1 MAVTALIFVFVLLTA
16 ASRHARWGRTRK
28 GHVLDMPG
36 TYFPIAVLA
45 FVGPLLVGPTASAQ
59 ARHHKTVLTVH
70 WSSEDFP
77 ANPLVD
83 GAIRE
88 TLSLRSSVL
97 IDYYAEYLESDRFP
111 AAEASAALRDYIR
124 AKYRGRQIDLVF
136 AISEPALQFVLRH
149 RDELFPNAPVVFTGT
164 TAPPPDVRSEGPG
177 LTGVLSDVA
186 FRETLELAL
195 KLHPSTEQ
203 VFVIAQAASPDFLD
217 RVRNALSAAA
227 RPRVKLVYVEEPSIE
242 RLTSA
247 IKTAP
252 RRSLVLYVRYSQ
264 ESPGNVVLPAAVS
277 RAVAEASPVPVYGA
291 QASYV
296 GQGIVGGAV
305 RSPQALGTRAAELAL
320 QILDGARAQ
329 DIPLENERLV
339 PTFDWRQLRRWDIDP
354 ARLPAGSVVQFR
366 DLTVWELYRWYIVA
380 ALSLVAFQALLISG
394 LLAQHTRRRRA
405 EEVNRASD
413 AALRASYERIR
424 QLAGGLINAQEAA
437 RIRIAGDL
445 HDDVGQEL
453 AGISIAVSTLKRWR
467 RNLQES
473 ATQEALSAL
482 QRRALG
488 LVDRVRRLSHDLHPG
503 TLRHVGLAGALDA
516 YCLEVEQQYGVEVAF
531 SAEGDL
537 RGISADAGL
546 CLFRIAQEAMRNA
559 VSHGKARHLTVAA
572 ASLEPDVQ
580 LTIADDGIGF
590 DLNAARRQGS
600 GLGLVTME
608 ERARIAGGYVQLV
621 TQPGNGT
628 TVRARVP
635 ASATGRAQQNVV
647 EEADGDGGR
656 DESSESLDCR
666 RSQAVRRRY
675 RAASQR
681 PVRDCRDRRRRQ
693 PAERGGA
700 AAAPRRRS
708 A

>member
-1 MAVTALIFVFVLLTA
+1 V
-16 ASRHARWGRTRK
+16 
-28 GHVLDMPG
+28 
-36 TYFPIAVLA
+36 
-45 FVGPLLVGPTASAQ
+45 Q
-59 ARHHKTVLTVH
+59 

-77 ANPLVD
+77 TNPIVD
-83 GAIRE
+83 GAIRQV
-88 TLSLRSSVL
+88 LSSHPSVL

-111 AAEASAALRDYIR
+111 AAEAAAALRDYIR
-124 AKYRGRQIDLVF
+124 AKYRGRQIDLVI

-149 RDELFPNAPVVFTGT
+149 RRELFPNAPVVFTGT
-164 TAPPPDVRSEGPG
+164 TAPPPHVRSEGAG

-217 RVRNALSAAA
+217 RVRHALSAAA
-227 RPRVKLVYVEEPSIE
+227 PPTVKLVYVNEPSIE
-242 RLTSA
+242 RLTAA

-252 RRSLVLYVRYSQ
+252 RRSVVLYIRYSQ
-264 ESPGNVVLPAAVS
+264 ESPGYVVFPAAVS

-296 GQGIVGGAV
+296 GQGIVGGAI

-320 QILDGARAQ
+320 QILDGTRAQ
-329 DIPLENERLV
+329 EIPIENEQLV
-339 PTFDWRQLRRWDIDP
+339 PTFDWRQLRRWDINA
-354 ARLPAGSVVQFR
+354 ARLPAGSVIQFR
-366 DLTVWELYRWYIVA
+366 DPTAWELYRWYVLG

-405 EEVNRASD
+405 EEVNRESD
-413 AALRASYERIR
+413 AALRTSYERIR
-424 QLAGGLINAQEAA
+424 ELAGRLINAQEAA
-437 RIRIAGDL
+437 RTRIAGDL

-453 AGISIAVSTLKRWR
+453 AGISIAVSNLKRWR
-467 RNLQES
+467 RNVQEM

-503 TLRHVGLAGALDA
+503 TLRHIGLAGALDA

-531 SAEGDL
+531 TSAGDL
-537 RGISADAGL
+537 RTISDEAAL

-559 VSHGKARHLTVAA
+559 ITHGKARHLTVAA
-572 ASLEPDVQ
+572 ASVERDAQ

-590 DLNAARRQGS
+590 DLEAARRQGS

-608 ERARIAGGYVQLV
+608 ERARVAGGYVQLV
-621 TQPGNGT
+621 TEPGNGT
-628 TVRARVP
+628 TVLARVP
-635 ASATGRAQQNVV
+635 ASAAGRAQQNVV
-647 EEADGDGGR
+647 QEAGGYGGR
-656 DESSESLDCR
+656 DESSQSPDR
-666 RSQAVRRRY
+666 RRPQAVRRRH
-675 RAASQR
+675 RTASQR
-681 PVRDCRDRRRRQ
+681 PLRDCWDRRRRQ
-693 PAERGGA
+693 QAERSGA
-700 AAAPRRRS
+700 PPAPRRRS